1 MLCVCDEIEL
11 LGGLSADMSGSSIVD
26 FYTFLYEALPEEGEL
41 TLEELHAVIRN
52 VWLTRH
58 DQELQE
64 EQAARRKGR
73 PKSAKEIKLEDLKLQ
88 ESEGY
93 RTGLGASDRLLPLFR
108 SALLHHARLPF
119 RISPPPSR
127 RRLTL
132 HCRSDRP
139 HAPDQCQS
147 VQEVGPEGGRL
158 H

>member
-1 MLCVCDEIEL
+1 
-11 LGGLSADMSGSSIVD
+11 MSGCRTVD

-41 TLEELHAVIRN
+41 TLEELHTVIRN

-93 RTGLGASDRLLPLFR
+93 RTGLGASDRLFPLPR
-108 SALLHHARLPF
+108 SLPLHHAHIPF
-119 RISPPPSR
+119 RISPPPS
-127 RRLTL
+127 
-132 HCRSDRP
+132 
-139 HAPDQCQS
+139 
-147 VQEVGPEGGRL
+147 
-158 H
+158 

>member
-1 MLCVCDEIEL
+1 
-11 LGGLSADMSGSSIVD
+11 MSGCSIVD

-93 RTGLGASDRLLPLFR
+93 RTGLGASDRLRGFHSLCPSPPIVPSFFNLPY
-108 SALLHHARLPF
+108 
-119 RISPPPSR
+119 RISTSPS
-127 RRLTL
+127 LG
-132 HCRSDRP
+132 S
-139 HAPDQCQS
+139 S
-147 VQEVGPEGGRL
+147 VLQLSGKLG
-158 H
+158 